1 MSSVIVLLVDC
12 NAGSSGEGEQKKGRP
27 CRASPLAFLVG
38 QGGVEPPTLGFSER
52 KGEKWVI
59 SKPLIFGL
67 ISRQIVKR
75 LGNLISICSAQICLF
90 NIFLLS
96 LITYLSQMTL
106 GVSFRFLTGLLK
118 QCQTR

>member
-1 MSSVIVLLVDC
+1 MATGQ
-12 NAGSSGEGEQKKGRP
+12 NGAQTQKKRDQP
-27 CRASPLAFLVG
+27 QKANPLVFLVG